1 MKKQK
6 VYALMMSVY
15 GEYIGEEQPFQVSIR
30 RIYTSKEKA
39 QAVCNRL
46 LRETNLYKHRE
57 GDKYVWVKTH
67 PELMKISERLEDLSY
82 KKDDYYNLNKE
93 TDYVE
98 ERMCLI
104 DEFTKC
110 TDKLNKE
117 WELTNKLSYEIN
129 KLEQKY
135 YVEEVTLIIDNHNNG

>member
-1 MKKQK
+1 MEKQK

-15 GEYIGEEQPFQVSIR
+15 GEYIGEERPFQVSLS